1 MSGFF
6 NDHQIPAVLAKC
18 IENGLQV
25 SEHVRASV
33 LPHPSLLSVRLVQVD
48 CQPMHDRHISL
59 SFGIDWDY
67 DLVPEEVVPIQA
79 LDLSGSW
86 ADRNRKMIAYH
97 SWATDDTKEY
107 PSHNPPTKR
116 STAIRKSERDPQV
129 VLLVLRTIISQIM
142 VVPNPKIEMAAATIR
157 PEVEAIGQVAIFSAD

>member
-33 LPHPSLLSVRLVQVD
+33 LTHPSLLSVRLVQVD

-59 SFGIDWDY
+59 SFGIDGDY

-86 ADRNRKMIAYH
+86 ANRNRKMIAYH